1 MALSAGQEGTTTNR
15 TLNKLQYAMAN
26 IADDITAI
34 ASGDKVLFI
43 DVSDGYKIKYGDAD
57 DVLQL
62 TQAAA
67 TSRAPVS
74 LTATGAITK
83 AAHEGRPLLMG
94 ASGAALTF
102 TLPAATGSG
111 DRYLFIVSVVNT
123 SNYLIKASAGTMLFT
138 GMIIG
143 QSATDSATD
152 AARTWVA
159 GASDDSLLL
168 NGTTRGGVNKGDCIE
183 FIDCSATQWFV
194 RGRITQSGSEA
205 TPFENTV
212 A

>member
-1 MALSAGQEGTTTNR
+1 MVAETGLTTSR
-15 TLNKLQYAMAN
+15 HLNELAYAMGNVASD
-26 IADDITAI
+26 IGVPAADDRYPIYDS
-34 ASGDKVLFI
+34 SGQLM
-43 DVSDGYKIKYGDAD
+43 GYTLANAGLG
-57 DVLQL
+57 V
-62 TQAAA
+62 
-67 TSRAPVS
+67 APVS
-74 LTATGAITK
+74 LIATTPLTL
-83 AAHEGRPLLMG
+83 AAHANRPLLMG
-94 ASGAALTF
+94 AAGSALTF

-111 DRYLFIVSVVNT
+111 SRYLFVVSVVNT
-123 SNYLIKASAGTMLFT
+123 SNYLIKAAVGTSLFT

-168 NGTTRGGVNKGDCIE
+168 NGTTRGGVSKGDWIE

-194 RGRITQSGSEA
+194 RGFITQSGSEA

-212 A
+212 T